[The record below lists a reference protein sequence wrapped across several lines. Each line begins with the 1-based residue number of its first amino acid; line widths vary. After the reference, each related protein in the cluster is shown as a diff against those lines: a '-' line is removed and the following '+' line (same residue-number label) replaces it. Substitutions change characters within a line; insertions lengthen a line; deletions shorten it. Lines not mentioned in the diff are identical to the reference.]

1 MAQTTT
7 EEGTMNER
15 QYTAACKVAR
25 ELGRDSVRSAPETSA
40 TIAAAIDTALGL
52 FYGIYVEFS
61 SAETAALYR
70 EYLDASESERVWLS
84 I

>member
-1 MAQTTT
+1 
-7 EEGTMNER
+7 MNER

-25 ELGRDSVRSAPETSA
+25 ELGRDSARSTAPETSA

-52 FYGIYVEFS
+52 FYGIYAEFD
-61 SAETAALYR
+61 SATAAELYETYQGAR
-70 EYLDASESERVWLS
+70 ESERVFLS